1 MIDHSNNAN
10 LFGTSASA
18 SVVSDLVGKPKPVL
32 DQEPAWKSEFRQT
45 LEEIQ
50 KVGFSSYAADIN
62 EKKLQE
68 IRAKVLAS
76 MGLTEDDLQ
85 NMSPEKREKIEK
97 MVATEVQN
105 RLSAEK
111 ALGNGDKNASN
122 APNKIANEINATPNG
137 FGAMVLAMQE
147 IDSTS
152 KEQDQTR

>member
-1 MIDHSNNAN
+1 MIDHSNNAS

-18 SVVSDLVGKPKPVL
+18 SAASDFAGKSKPVL
-32 DQEPAWKSEFRQT
+32 DTEPAWKSEFRQT

-50 KVGFSSYAADIN
+50 KVGFSSYAAEIN

-68 IRAKVLAS
+68 IRAKILSS
-76 MGLTEDDLQ
+76 MGLTEDDLK
-85 NMSPEKREKIEK
+85 NMSSDKREKIEK
-97 MVATEVQN
+97 MVAAEMQN

-111 ALGNGDKNASN
+111 ALDNDDSN
-122 APNKIANEINATPNG
+122 TLNKIANEVKATPNG

-152 KEQDQTR
+152 KQQEQTR